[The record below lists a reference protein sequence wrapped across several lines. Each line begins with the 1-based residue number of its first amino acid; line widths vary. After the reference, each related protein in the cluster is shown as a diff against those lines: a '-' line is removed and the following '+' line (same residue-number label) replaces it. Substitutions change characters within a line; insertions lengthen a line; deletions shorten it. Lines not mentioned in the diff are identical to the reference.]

1 MAKIL
6 KYPATGKVVLEKE
19 EAVID
24 NTRNN
29 RVFYYCHS
37 HEVATGQYECPY
49 ADLIDNTIC
58 CEAVCKYNMLG
69 RELGKTEDP
78 YVKVENEFG
87 LETYLPQSYFNDV
100 LDMKDEDY
108 PF

>member
-29 RVFYYCHS
+29 RCFYYCHS

-58 CEAVCKYNMLG
+58 CDVPCIFNTLG
-69 RELGKTEDP
+69 IQMGLDKNP
-78 YVKVENEFG
+78 YVETMDEYGNEI
-87 LETYLPQSYFNDV
+87 YLPQSYFNDV
-100 LDMKDEDY
+100 LDMNEEDY

>member
-24 NTRNN
+24 NTKEN

-37 HEVATGQYECPY
+37 YEVATGLYECPY

-58 CEAVCKYNMLG
+58 CEAVCKNNMLG
-69 RELGKTEDP
+69 RELGKTEEP
-78 YVKVENEFG
+78 YIKVENKFG
-87 LETYLPQSYFNDV
+87 LEAYLPQSYFNDV
-100 LDMKDEDY
+100 LDMNEEDY